1 MITTKQRAV
10 LRAMAN
16 QLEPIFQIG
25 KNEIGSEMITEIY
38 NALEAREL
46 IKITVQEYA
55 PLTPKEAMGELT
67 DRLGCEP
74 VQVIGRRLVVYRE
87 SRTNKRIE
95 L

>member
-1 MITTKQRAV
+1 M
-10 LRAMAN
+10 
-16 QLEPIFQIG
+16 
-25 KNEIGSEMITEIY
+25 
-38 NALEAREL
+38 
-46 IKITVQEYA
+46 QEYA